1 MPDAPTRPEIDR
13 SRHWLERAVIGLN
26 LCPFAK
32 AVHVRGQ
39 VRWVL
44 SDATTE
50 EALLADLVHELQVL
64 QDASADEVETTLIVH
79 PHVLEDFEDYNQF
92 LDLAD
97 AAISELDLEGEIQVA
112 SFHPQYRFAGSA
124 PDAIE
129 DFSNRSPYPMLHLL
143 REASIARAVAA
154 FPDAEKIYGRN
165 MDTLRALGHA
175 GWQALWVDPFAD

>member
-1 MPDAPTRPEIDR
+1 M
-13 SRHWLERAVIGLN
+13 IGLN

-32 AVHVRGQ
+32 AVHARRQ
-39 VRWVL
+39 VRYVL
-44 SDATTE
+44 SAATDQE
-50 EALLADLVHELQVL
+50 SLLADLLHELQWL
-64 QDASADEVETTLIVH
+64 QDADPELVETTLLVH

-92 LDLAD
+92 LDIAD

-112 SFHPQYRFAGSA
+112 SFHPQYRFAGSE

-129 DFSNRSPYPMLHLL
+129 DYSNRSPFPMLHLL

-165 MDTLRALGHA
+165 IEALRALGHA
-175 GWQALWVDPFAD
+175 GWRALWADLPPP